1 MPEIQ
6 VRPATSADI
15 PVLCALDAAYTT
27 DAVWRMDAAHPQG
40 ALFREMRLPRSVRVA
55 YPRDLERLAETWT
68 RFDALLVA
76 VLQGHPVAFS
86 ALEARPGGLAWL
98 RDLVV
103 APRWRRQGIGAA
115 LVLASLRWAQARACT
130 RLTAE
135 MQPRN
140 VPAIRLVE
148 KLGFLFSGY
157 HQHYYAYQE
166 TALFFTRSW

>member
-15 PVLCALDAAYTT
+15 PALCALDAAYIT
-27 DAVWRMDAAHPQG
+27 DAVWRMDAAQPHG

-55 YPRDLERLAETWT
+55 YPRDLETLAETWT
-68 RFDALLVA
+68 RFDALPVA
-76 VLQGHPVAFS
+76 VLQGRPVAFCT
-86 ALEARPGGLAWL
+86 LEARPGALAWL

-103 APRWRRQGIGAA
+103 APAWRRQGIGAA
-115 LVLASLRWAQARACT
+115 LVLAALRWAQGRACT
-130 RLTAE
+130 RLTME

-140 VPAIRLVE
+140 VPAIRLAG
-148 KLGFLFSGY
+148 KLGFAFSGY